1 MLLKARA
8 APSRLE
14 ELGCKAKLYSLF
26 NNDLMLCGLFARFYG
41 KMYEYIQN
49 TITISLKNV
58 IPGHLWCCNSVSAVL
73 PTKKVTHCSALNIK
87 PSQLKRFDG
96 KMI

>member
-49 TITISLKNV
+49 TITISLKKRNT
-58 IPGHLWCCNSVSAVL
+58 GTSLVL
-73 PTKKVTHCSALNIK
+73 QQRVCGATHQKGNTLQCTKH
-87 PSQLKRFDG
+87 
-96 KMI
+96 